1 MAKSKK
7 TLLGATILFIDME
20 SLRSLSPADFPPLL
34 AEIPDKPE
42 TLSMR
47 GALPDWT
54 KFKILAVVGTRKY
67 TSYGRD
73 AVTKII
79 RELAGYPVIIVS
91 GLALGIDSLAHQ
103 AALEAGLL
111 TIAVPG
117 SGISDRAIY
126 PAQHLGLA
134 KRILEKGGALLS
146 EFEPDFRA
154 TIWSFPKRNRI
165 MAGMSHATLVI
176 EAEKRSGTLITSR
189 LATEYNRDV
198 LTVPGPIFSST
209 SEGPHMLIRL
219 GATPVASGRDVL
231 EALHIDTDETPK
243 ERTAPSDCSPE
254 ELAILELL
262 SEPKPR
268 DVLVMEL
275 GLPTME
281 VNMLLSLLEIRGLIT
296 EHLGKIH
303 RI

>member
-1 MAKSKK
+1 
-7 TLLGATILFIDME
+7 ME

-34 AEIPDKPE
+34 AEIPDPPK
-42 TLSMR
+42 TLSIR
-47 GALPDWT
+47 GALPRWEDY
-54 KFKILAVVGTRKY
+54 KILAVVGTRKY

-73 AVTKII
+73 AVTRII

-111 TIAVPG
+111 TVAVPG

-126 PAQHLGLA
+126 PAQHLSLA

-154 TIWSFPKRNRI
+154 TLWSFPKRNRI

-176 EAEKRSGTLITSR
+176 EAEKKSGTLITSR

-198 LTVPGPIFSST
+198 LTIPGSIFSPT

-231 EALHIDTDETPK
+231 EALHVNVDELAE

-254 ELAILELL
+254 ELAVLELL

-268 DVLVMEL
+268 DILVMEL
-275 GLPTME
+275 GLPMME
-281 VNMLLSLLEIRGLIT
+281 VNMLLSLLEIKGLVS
-296 EHLGKIH
+296 ENLGKL
-303 RI
+303 RRM